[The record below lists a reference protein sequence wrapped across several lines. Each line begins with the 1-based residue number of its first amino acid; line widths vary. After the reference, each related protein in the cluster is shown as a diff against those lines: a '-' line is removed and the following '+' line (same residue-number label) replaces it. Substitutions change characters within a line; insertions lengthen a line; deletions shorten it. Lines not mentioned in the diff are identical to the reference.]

1 MIGLPELIALNNRPQ
16 TRILDN
22 FNRDSSFCE
31 SRSGF
36 VLHSAIH
43 RSTSFVSKEEH
54 PDSYFAASYWLR
66 QGQEAVNA
74 YVPAIVG
81 GESLETAERAAFGA
95 TRPEWTIRHIPAAG
109 KNGSA
114 FYEATRKSGRM
125 KECQAAFTL
134 RHLHAKTGKGDA

>member
-1 MIGLPELIALNNRPQ
+1 MIGLPELVALNNRPQ

-36 VLHSAIH
+36 VLHSAVH
-43 RSTSFVSKEEH
+43 RSTSFVSRDEH

-81 GESLETAERAAFGA
+81 GETQETAERAAFHA
-95 TRPEWTIRHIPAAG
+95 TRPDWTVRHIPAAG

-114 FYEATRKSGRM
+114 FYEATRGAGL

-134 RHLHAKTGKGDA
+134 RHLHAKTA